1 MIDQILQR
9 ANKYNARLMVE
20 TNSMGTVVM
29 EQLKA
34 KWQNTEGFTTTNKS
48 KQEIIEGLILDFHEV
63 NIGIPSSKLFGEL
76 QAELDVF
83 EMKYSPRSRS
93 VIYAAREPFHDDL
106 VMSLAIANYNRKQGA
121 MLGNYTIMSSTY
133 KSGSARRRY

>member
-1 MIDQILQR
+1 
-9 ANKYNARLMVE
+9 MVE

-29 EQLKA
+29 EQLKS

-48 KQEIIEGLILDFHEV
+48 KQEIIEGLILDFHEA

-83 EMKYSPRSRS
+83 EMKYSPR
-93 VIYAAREPFHDDL
+93 VDE
-106 VMSLAIANYNRKQGA
+106 V
-121 MLGNYTIMSSTY
+121 SSTQLE
-133 KSGSARRRY
+133 SHSMMIWS